1 MGDGG
6 VVNTCSSSVRSPT
19 RVLVLL
25 TGRHVHGESLVGFG
39 CWVCGLGFLGRRV
52 RFNVC
57 LGFDP

>member
-1 MGDGG
+1 GDGG
-6 VVNTCSSSVRSPT
+6 VVNTCSSSVRSAT
-19 RVLVLL
+19 RVLVHI